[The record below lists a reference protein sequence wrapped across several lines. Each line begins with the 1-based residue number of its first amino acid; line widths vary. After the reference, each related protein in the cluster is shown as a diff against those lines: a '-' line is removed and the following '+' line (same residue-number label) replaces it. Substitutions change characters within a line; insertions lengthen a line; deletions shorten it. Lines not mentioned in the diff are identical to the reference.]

1 MRPSLS
7 LLFGFPARSTNNKTN
22 IMFEKLAG
30 ISKRAIEHD
39 AKTGRIFIIP
49 EALHDFDS
57 AVSQD
62 YALPNRPQNG
72 YLSSFE
78 T

>member
-1 MRPSLS
+1 
-7 LLFGFPARSTNNKTN
+7 
-22 IMFEKLAG
+22 MFEKLAG

-57 AVSQD
+57 AV
-62 YALPNRPQNG
+62 RKITR
-72 YLSSFE
+72 LSE
-78 T
+78 QAPKWILVQLVP